1 MSTKIW
7 YNDLCK
13 LLGCSYPILLAGM
26 GGVSRYKLAV
36 AVAKAG
42 GFATL
47 GMVRE
52 SPDFIS
58 KEVAKFRNSCDKP
71 FAVNLIP
78 RATDTK
84 LLHHQ
89 IDICIELQVPV
100 ISLFWD
106 IDSGL
111 VDYLKKKGIIVIYQ
125 VGSEIEA
132 EEAAKSGVDVLIAQ
146 GNEAGGHVRG
156 SSSTLSLVKEI
167 TSSCHIPVVAAG
179 GIATGA
185 DFLNMLN
192 AGALGVSCGT
202 AFLATNESNA
212 HHSHKQKIVE
222 SNERDTVIT
231 AAFWKN
237 WHCAEPARIIR
248 PHHIEEMPDTENS
261 NTVIAFQDNKPVHLF
276 STDSP
281 LKGAEG
287 KIELMPYY
295 AGKSCTRITDLV
307 SAKTRLISM
316 IKEAATILDER
327 INVADTTELY
337 SSPCYMKDFN

>member
-1 MSTKIW
+1 MKKNYWS
-7 YNDLCK
+7 NDLCK
-13 LLGCSYPILLAGM
+13 LLGCTYPVLLAGM
-26 GGVSRYKLAV
+26 GGVSRHKLAI

-58 KEVAKFRNSCDKP
+58 DEVSRFRQSCDKP

-78 RATDTK
+78 RATDTE
-84 LLHHQ
+84 LLHRQ
-89 IDICIELQVPV
+89 IDTCINLQVPV

-106 IDSGL
+106 IDTGL
-111 VDYLKKKGIIVIYQ
+111 VDYLKKKGLIVIYQ
-125 VGSEIEA
+125 VGSENEA
-132 EEAAKSGVDVLIAQ
+132 NEAIDAGVDVLIVQ
-146 GNEAGGHVRG
+146 GIEAGGHIRG
-156 SSSTLSLVKEI
+156 SSSTITLVKEI
-167 TSSCHIPVVAAG
+167 SSFSRIPVVAAG
-179 GIATGA
+179 GIATGE
-185 DFLNMLN
+185 DFLRMLK

-212 HHSHKQKIVE
+212 HNSHKQKIIE
-222 SNERDTVIT
+222 SNERDTIIT
-231 AAFWKN
+231 TAFWKN
-237 WHCAEPARIIR
+237 WHKAEPTRVIKPR
-248 PHHIEEMPDTENS
+248 HIEEMPDVKKS

-295 AGKSCTRITDLV
+295 AGKSCTRITGLA

-316 IKEAATILDER
+316 IQEVEAI
-327 INVADTTELY
+327 INESIVEANVSKLY